1 MKHTAEEIVQ
11 GCLWKDQFCGSDIC
25 AGECMPC
32 RKAIREG
39 RCAELLKKYYS
50 KENEDDDGTT

>member
-50 KENEDDDGTT
+50 KENEDDD